1 MPSSGDPAQQTVR
14 PKPCVSSPPR
24 GLSPPETYT
33 VTGAAVSILESFH
46 DDPEKARNVRGLAR
60 MVQVSPTLT
69 LIDLTV
75 RGVSAGTYRATIREY
90 GDLSSGAA
98 SSGPVWGAAA
108 PADAGRGSL
117 GTVEVDAEGKGSAFI
132 THPFQVWEVIGHAM
146 VLTRR
151 GEAEGPL
158 VNDADTLAGIVARSA
173 GIWENDKTVCSCS
186 GKTLWEEREDEKQKG
201 ML

>member
-1 MPSSGDPAQQTVR
+1 M
-14 PKPCVSSPPR
+14 
-24 GLSPPETYT
+24 
-33 VTGAAVSILESFH
+33 SILESFH
-46 DDPEKARNVRGLAR
+46 EDSEKARNVKGLAR
-60 MVQVSPTLT
+60 MVQLSSTLT

-75 RGVSAGTYRATIREY
+75 RGVSEGTYRATIREY
-90 GDLSSGAA
+90 DDLSAGAS
-98 SSGPVWGAAA
+98 SSGPVWGA
-108 PADAGRGSL
+108 DTNRGFL
-117 GTVEVDAEGKGSAFI
+117 GTVEMDAQGRGSAFI

-151 GEAEGPL
+151 DDTGGPL
-158 VNDADTLAGIVARSA
+158 VDDADTLAGIVARSA